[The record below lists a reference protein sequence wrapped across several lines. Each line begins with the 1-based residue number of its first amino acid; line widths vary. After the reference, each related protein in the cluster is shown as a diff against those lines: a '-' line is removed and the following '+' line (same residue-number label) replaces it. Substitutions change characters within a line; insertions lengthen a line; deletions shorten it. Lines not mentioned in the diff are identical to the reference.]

1 MGQWLHPLKPDL
13 ALMVNA
19 AQRNGDGHV
28 WQGHMHL
35 GDPGCDLDLLVPR
48 RIHDT
53 VAGMNGDR
61 ITGERGLG
69 TNLGFVC
76 HALGGARVPNP

>member
-1 MGQWLHPLKPDL
+1 MGQWLQTLEPDL
-13 ALMVNA
+13 ALLVNA
-19 AQRNGDGHV
+19 AQRHGVGRV

-76 HALGGARVPNP
+76 HALGGAQVPNP